1 MTPEAAVDILDAP
14 MRFAETTESQRPKI
28 HVPEAVVDLFQ
39 ADVLCS
45 AGDADVDPGTVPAD
59 ATVVTDV
66 ASLKMGGVFERRQ
79 LERGRDPLK

>member
-1 MTPEAAVDILDAP
+1 MTPEVAVDILDAP
-14 MRFAETTESQRPKI
+14 MRFAETTEFQRTEI

-45 AGDADVDPGTVPAD
+45 AGDVDVDPSTVPAD